1 MEGSRPHAGR
11 AQTHTRNTNHF
22 RTQATQGKPRT
33 HASHARTQITH
44 TPWWDRWMYPK
55 AAVTCLPGRSKQ
67 HLRARRPQN
76 PSPRYRV
83 KPPVMTAAP
92 AAGLHHSRSSTYMMW
107 SGIQSRSVSA
117 SVAPSDA
124 AHAGIPVLGKAP
136 GFRWPPTRQY
146 CNLPCGWH
154 EAQTSRN
161 DPYQLR
167 ALIVFS

>member
-11 AQTHTRNTNHF
+11 AQTHTRNTNHI

-33 HASHARTQITH
+33 YANHARTQITH

-83 KPPVMTAAP
+83 KPPVTTAAP
-92 AAGLHHSRSSTYMMW
+92 AADLHHSRSSTYMMW

-124 AHAGIPVLGKAP
+124 VHAGIPVLGKVTVSAGP
-136 GFRWPPTRQY
+136 RLASVATFLAVGMKPRLVEMIPTNY
-146 CNLPCGWH
+146 AHL
-154 EAQTSRN
+154 
-161 DPYQLR
+161 
-167 ALIVFS
+167 